1 MSDELVKYEQWF
13 PICNSSIIYNSKYYK
28 DPFNWTLC
36 GNKMY
41 IKIYPSDFNKFIC
54 LIDFK
59 ENKSTIYF
67 LPSSTFSYCF
77 EYTNPIPPDFI
88 MMGIPPENSSMY
100 YTSQICF
107 CSSLFLSKSTNENFI
122 NYQAD
127 EFPRFW
133 NYTSSFYND
142 FLQNSNQFNIVKSP
156 FYIHN
161 INSEDVI
168 SPSEDVISPSE
179 DVISPSK
186 EVISPSKEVI
196 SPSKEVISPSKEVI
210 SPSKEVISPSLEV
223 ISPSLEVISPSL
235 EVISPSLE
243 VISPSLELIIQ
254 ENDLIDLIDEKE
266 PLNVV
271 NNKKTKKKTKKK
283 SKSKKTDINEDID
296 EGKEIKEIKEEET
309 NSFSKM
315 GVDELF
321 EFTSKMDK
329 DEIFEFARNF
339 IEARDYDTACKF
351 LRMAYV
357 KGKKEC
363 AVILGKIHISL
374 DQIDEA
380 FKWFYMSARVNKDPE
395 GMVYLGD
402 CYYFSVGIKYKG
414 EENLRT
420 AFNFY
425 KEASLH
431 NNADALFKLSL
442 FYKNDYS
449 FLKKDNN
456 KSFTLCKLSAELG
469 SEKGQINT
477 AINYLI
483 GKGTVKNIKL
493 TIYWLKKAIAQGNKT
508 AIIMMETIATKEKN
522 KEAIEWVQL
531 NKDKCVKVNEI
542 KPVVINSDNL
552 QDPRQIEMLKCVDW
566 DKYIF

>member
-1 MSDELVKYEQWF
+1 M
-13 PICNSSIIYNSKYYK
+13 
-28 DPFNWTLC
+28 
-36 GNKMY
+36 
-41 IKIYPSDFNKFIC
+41 
-54 LIDFK
+54 
-59 ENKSTIYF
+59 
-67 LPSSTFSYCF
+67 
-77 EYTNPIPPDFI
+77 
-88 MMGIPPENSSMY
+88 
-100 YTSQICF
+100 
-107 CSSLFLSKSTNENFI
+107 
-122 NYQAD
+122 
-127 EFPRFW
+127 
-133 NYTSSFYND
+133 
-142 FLQNSNQFNIVKSP
+142 
-156 FYIHN
+156 
-161 INSEDVI
+161 
-168 SPSEDVISPSE
+168 
-179 DVISPSK
+179 
-186 EVISPSKEVI
+186 
-196 SPSKEVISPSKEVI
+196 
-210 SPSKEVISPSLEV
+210 EV